1 MDHRLSR
8 SLACSSIH
16 ITSCTAAPPH
26 PDHITH
32 TQAIASAPVAALPCY
47 LHVNPRLAS
56 VLTLDLECEE
66 EVLGD
71 TARRATDL
79 PSRIWAYEQLIHE
92 AGTPSALRLVR

>member
-1 MDHRLSR
+1 M
-8 SLACSSIH
+8 
-16 ITSCTAAPPH
+16 AAP
-26 PDHITH
+26 
-32 TQAIASAPVAALPCY
+32 PCY